1 MGSRLVAPFWN
12 EELEDPFE
20 KPSSY
25 ENNSENSK
33 KKDLLF
39 GGEAK

>member
-1 MGSRLVAPFWN
+1 MGCKFPAFRVVSRLVTPFFN

-25 ENNSENSK
+25 ENNSEK
-33 KKDLLF
+33 K
-39 GGEAK
+39 